1 MILLVLACSLL
12 SKEEG
17 EMADTSTSE
26 VDSGTEQISGESG
39 RVVGITTAHNLVRQQ
54 YGVADLVYDQE
65 LAQVS
70 VEWIE
75 HLAENG
81 CVMEHN
87 WDSPLGENLFWSNYQ
102 ASADSVVESWASEV
116 AYYDYET
123 NSCEPGEMCGH
134 FTQLVWSTTE
144 RVGCA
149 VGACADGSEIWMC
162 NYDPAGNMVGVLP
175 Y

>member
-1 MILLVLACSLL
+1 MILFLFACSVLMDGKSESSDTSEAVLA
-12 SKEEG
+12 
-17 EMADTSTSE
+17 
-26 VDSGTEQISGESG
+26 TEQSAGESE
-39 RVVGITTAHNLVRQQ
+39 RVVGITLAHNLVRQQ
-54 YGVADLVYDQE
+54 YGVPDLIYDQE

-75 HLAENG
+75 HLAQNG
-81 CVMEHN
+81 CVLEHN
-87 WDSPLGENLFWSNYQ
+87 WDSPLGENLFWSNYE
-102 ASADSVVESWASEV
+102 ASPEVVVESWASEV
-116 AYYDYET
+116 VYYDYET
-123 NSCEPGEMCGH
+123 NSCEPGQMCGH

-149 VGACADGSEIWMC
+149 VGVCTDGSEIWMC